1 MKITLIMSKIKIR
14 YLLVIAITVLF
25 SACEFAEIGENLQF
39 EESISEL
46 IEKDFTASRSMV
58 VKNNT
63 AYHIYSK
70 EIDPSSGNGS
80 GLYIYIR
87 NLDTGVSELHEFE
100 HLSHLRIGMFSVTK
114 HPQAD
119 RLYIQYVDRTDE
131 RDRTVYVDEFNTQ
144 TREITNVLEYQ
155 DLESAGVLN
164 PISAVGLSANRL
176 HVLVPDRAAEP
187 KIRWFTVDLETYE
200 ESRQNDL
207 QFDTPGIRTY
217 GYKVKDEKLYLPVN
231 TVGNLYLVTLDLEN
245 HELISS
251 SVIDEL
257 DHDEPTRM
265 TDIDFYGDNL
275 LVVKYMR
282 PADFSHRP
290 TTGLVG
296 SYVANMV
303 DVREGKTLHI
313 ETLTGVD
320 GSEAVTHYVASD
332 KFDENHFV
340 SIYTTVREVHTW
352 HLNEEHDNYNQ
363 TSIDLYRVGENSIER
378 IDRVTSEPSWANR
391 VTVHENRVLATYTSA
406 NEDHDAWLRVFNLLN

>member
-1 MKITLIMSKIKIR
+1 MKTLYHFLISLTIIITGCESSENG
-14 YLLVIAITVLF
+14 
-25 SACEFAEIGENLQF
+25 SAFQL
-39 EESISEL
+39 EESVSEL
-46 IEKDFTASRSMV
+46 IEKDHTASRSMV
-58 VKNNT
+58 VKNGT

-87 NLDTGVSELHEFE
+87 ELETGESTLHEFE

-114 HPQAD
+114 HPDAD

-131 RDRTVYVDEFNTQ
+131 RDRTVYVDEFNIQ

-176 HVLVPDRAAEP
+176 HVLVPDRAAVP

-200 ESRQNDL
+200 ESRQTDL

-257 DHDEPTRM
+257 DHAEPTRM
-265 TDIDFYGDNL
+265 TDIDFYGNNL
-275 LVVKYMR
+275 LVIKYMR
-282 PADFSHRP
+282 PAEFSHRP

-296 SYVANMV
+296 SYVANLV
-303 DVREGKTLHI
+303 DVREGKSLHI
-313 ETLTGVD
+313 ETLAGFD

-352 HLNEEHDNYNQ
+352 HLSQVHDNYNP
-363 TSIDLYRVGENSIER
+363 TSIDLYRVGDNKIELVDR
-378 IDRVTSEPSWANR
+378 ISTDPAWANR
-391 VTVHENRVLATYTSA
+391 VTVRENQVLATYTSA
-406 NEDHDAWLRVFNLLN
+406 NEDHDAWLRIFHLNR

>member
-1 MKITLIMSKIKIR
+1 MSKIKNA
-14 YLLVIAITVLF
+14 YLLLIAIAVLF
-25 SACEFAEIGENLQF
+25 TACEPAENGKEYQF
-39 EESISEL
+39 KESLSEL

-63 AYHIYSK
+63 AYHIYSN

-87 NLDTGVSELHEFE
+87 NLDTGESDLHEFE
-100 HLSHLRIGMFSVTK
+100 HLSHLKIGMFSVTR

-131 RDRTVYVDEFNTQ
+131 RDRSVYVDEFNTQ
-144 TREITNVLEYQ
+144 TREVTNLLEYQ

-176 HVLVPDRAAEP
+176 HVMIPDRAAEP
-187 KIRWFTVDLETYE
+187 KIRWFTVDLDNHDV
-200 ESRQNDL
+200 SRQSDL
-207 QFDTPGIRTY
+207 QFETPGIRTY
-217 GYKVKDEKLYLPVN
+217 GYKVKDERLYLPVN

-251 SVIDEL
+251 TVIDEL
-257 DHDEPTRM
+257 DHAEPTRM
-265 TDIDFYGDNL
+265 TDIDFYGDDL
-275 LVVKYMR
+275 LVIKYMR
-282 PADFSHRP
+282 PAEFSHRP

-303 DVREGKTLHI
+303 DLKEGKSLHI
-313 ETLTGVD
+313 ETLAGFD
-320 GSEAVTHYVASD
+320 ENEAVTHYVASD
-332 KFDENHFV
+332 KVDENHFV

-352 HLNEEHDNYNQ
+352 HLNRVHDNYNQ
-363 TSIDLYRVGENSIER
+363 TFIDLYRVGKDSIKR
-378 IDRVTSEPSWANR
+378 IDRVTTEPAWANR

>member
-1 MKITLIMSKIKIR
+1 MSKYNILS
-14 YLLVIAITVLF
+14 LLLIAFTVLF
-25 SACEFAEIGENLQF
+25 SACESAEIDENFQLV
-39 EESISEL
+39 ESISERVK
-46 IEKDFTASRSMV
+46 KDFTASRSMV

-87 NLDTGVSELHEFE
+87 NLDTGESELHEFE
-100 HLSHLRIGMFSVTK
+100 HLSHLRIGMFSVTR
-114 HPQAD
+114 HPLAD

-164 PISAVGLSANRL
+164 PISAVGFSANRL

-187 KIRWFTVDLETYE
+187 KIRWFTVNLDNYE
-200 ESRQNDL
+200 VNRQSDL
-207 QFDTPGIRTY
+207 QFETPGIRTY
-217 GYKVKDEKLYLPVN
+217 GYKVKDERLYLPVN

-245 HELISS
+245 HQLISS
-251 SVIDEL
+251 TVIDEL
-257 DHDEPTRM
+257 DHGEPTRM
-265 TDIDFYGDNL
+265 TDIDFYGNNL

-282 PADFSHRP
+282 PAEFSHRP

-303 DVREGKTLHI
+303 DVSEGKSLHI
-313 ETLTGVD
+313 ETLAGFD

-332 KFDENHFV
+332 KADEDHFV

-352 HLNEEHDNYNQ
+352 HLNKEHDNYNQ
-363 TSIDLYRVGENSIER
+363 TFIDLYRVGENSIDR
-378 IDRVTSEPSWANR
+378 IDRVTTEPSWANR
-391 VTVHENRVLATYTSA
+391 VTVHENRVLATYTRA

>member
-1 MKITLIMSKIKIR
+1 MLKMKTTSL
-14 YLLVIAITVLF
+14 LLVSVAIILTGCKSSGNESTF
-25 SACEFAEIGENLQF
+25 QF
-39 EESISEL
+39 EESVSEL

-58 VKNNT
+58 VKNGI

-80 GLYIYIR
+80 GLYIYTR
-87 NLDTGVSELHEFE
+87 DLETGESSLHEFE

-114 HPQAD
+114 HPEAD
-119 RLYIQYVDRTDE
+119 RLYIQYVDRSDE

-144 TREITNVLEYQ
+144 TGEVTNVLEYQ
-155 DLESAGVLN
+155 DIESAGVLN

-187 KIRWFTVDLETYE
+187 KIRWFTVDLETNE
-200 ESRQNDL
+200 VGRQNDL

-231 TVGNLYLVTLDLEN
+231 TVGNLYLVTLDLEKL
-245 HELISS
+245 ELITS

-257 DHDEPTRM
+257 DHSEPTRM

-275 LVVKYMR
+275 LVIKYMR

-303 DVREGKTLHI
+303 DVSEGKSLHI
-313 ETLTGVD
+313 ETLAGFD

-332 KFDENHFV
+332 KFDDNHFV

-352 HLNEEHDNYNQ
+352 HLSRVHDNYNP
-363 TSIDLYRVGENSIER
+363 TSIDLYRVGDNRIEL
-378 IDRVTSEPSWANR
+378 IDRVTTDPAWANR
-391 VTVHENRVLATYTSA
+391 VTVYENQVLATYTSA
-406 NEDHDAWLRVFNLLN
+406 NEDHDAWLRIFNLDR